1 MAITALN
8 TIKNWFKTGLK
19 PTQNQFWDT
28 WDSFRHKFDKVP
40 VADIE
45 GIDDLLNGKASKTVL
60 DDHLTNDLAHT
71 PLFNAKEDKNQKGA
85 VNGYAPLDEF
95 IKIASQYLTIVDNL
109 VTGGHDS
116 LLSAEQGKILKTQID
131 AINILL
137 TSNDVNL
144 DTVQEIVD
152 AIKTVQTSL
161 NTILVNDLTTGGTTK
176 ALTAEMGKT
185 LKGLI
190 DALTTSIS
198 GKMSTIITTVK
209 TITSANLTTQDAAG
223 FVAYVN
229 TLGAP
234 LVVGANEIVE
244 YQLSDTGRV
253 FKLLLRGRSFGT
265 GQPAITAADV
275 EEVTL
280 WMNKDLKFS
289 NYPSTRN
296 DGQLPTNKVL
306 APDVNGNIKLYTMAT
321 MPAPYIDELIPDSY
335 LPNATGNI
343 RILGS
348 YFTPTMCD
356 RINNA
361 NAIILNGVSTI
372 HYAVFVSNNE
382 ILINV
387 TTGSV
392 EGIFSCTLN
401 NGLSTTKNNALLIVL
416 GTVHKIN
423 ESDFTSV
430 SPFIDIEDGVVTFN
444 TFGDG
449 GSIKAFSGYKIPA
462 NKNFR
467 LTFQFIQSKLGYN
480 TWDRGMYISLLKSV
494 DSTLQWQSKFHY
506 GQYSSLEKQD
516 SVSGFGQYDTINGFM
531 SLPALGTTSPSGIV
545 TMERV
550 AGVMKWLAPGG
561 SVSGTST
568 STYNGE
574 LVLSCG
580 LINAELIDFKY
591 IELAT

>member
-1 MAITALN
+1 MATAKNL
-8 TIKNWFKTGLK
+8 IKDWFRTGLI
-19 PTQNQFWDT
+19 PTQAQFWAT
-28 WDSFRHKFDKVP
+28 WDSFWHKDEKIP
-40 VADIE
+40 SSA
-45 GIDDLLNGKASKTVL
+45 IDGL
-60 DDHLTNDLAHT
+60 DDYLFAKADKPTVEAFQASLIALVEDLQQSDVITA
-71 PLFNAKEDKNQKGA
+71 NQ
-85 VNGYAPLDEF
+85 
-95 IKIASQYLTIVDNL
+95 I
-109 VTGGHDS
+109 DS
-116 LLSAEQGKILKTQID
+116 LQYQMT
-131 AINILL
+131 AINTLL
-137 TSNDVNL
+137 TSDDVNL